1 MFLRLPLLVYALL
14 LLPLSLAIDFLP
26 NPLKLSLSLH
36 TLICRISLVIGCSRG
51 WFNVVANMI
60 IVAFFG
66 VRVLKYLISFLDLDK
81 PLIELPLLVNLSES
95 LPLAFDTCRVRVILK
110 GKTAELILDLIN
122 RCFSRNT

>member
-1 MFLRLPLLVYALL
+1 
-14 LLPLSLAIDFLP
+14 
-26 NPLKLSLSLH
+26 
-36 TLICRISLVIGCSRG
+36 
-51 WFNVVANMI
+51 MI

-81 PLIELPLLVNLSES
+81 PLIELPLLVDLSES
-95 LPLAFDTCRVRVILK
+95 LPLAFNTCRVRVIFK